1 MIHLCSAK
9 GRDVYHN
16 LNNDGGRLDDIV
28 DLDYKRKELRIAI
41 DGEMTRAHSLVAKN
55 YGQNVLS
62 LIIASNI
69 LIMLYHP
76 VKE

>member
-1 MIHLCSAK
+1 MIHLCMAK

-41 DGEMTRAHSLVAKN
+41 DGEMTRAKLFGV
-55 YGQNVLS
+55 
-62 LIIASNI
+62 
-69 LIMLYHP
+69 
-76 VKE
+76 

>member
-1 MIHLCSAK
+1 MIHLCTAK

-41 DGEMTRAHSLVAKN
+41 DGEMTRAKCFWCLK
-55 YGQNVLS
+55 
-62 LIIASNI
+62 I
-69 LIMLYHP
+69 LDCPKSTNLLHYS
-76 VKE
+76 KTNKKDAL

>member
-1 MIHLCSAK
+1 MIHLCTAK

-41 DGEMTRAHSLVAKN
+41 DGEMTRAKLFGV
-55 YGQNVLS
+55 
-62 LIIASNI
+62 
-69 LIMLYHP
+69 
-76 VKE
+76 